1 MISLNEIVVRF
12 GGFELF
18 NNISLTISDGEK
30 VALVGRNG
38 SGKST
43 LLKLLMGIEK
53 PEMGR
58 VEVPKNMSVGYLPQ
72 QMKTTND
79 RSVLEETLSTFSEMQ
94 QLQHDI
100 DLLNNQ
106 IKSRTDTHTA
116 GYLKLIE
123 KLSITTE
130 KLHDADISKMIAET
144 ERTLKGL
151 GFRDDDLKSPTSTLS
166 GGWRMRIELAKILLR
181 QPGLLLL
188 DEPTNHLD
196 IESIMWLEQFLTDYP
211 GALLLISHDRAFLD
225 QVTNRTVEI
234 YLGELHDYD
243 VSYSRFIELRNERR
257 EHLIAAYRNQ
267 QKYIEKTEAF
277 IERFRYK
284 NTKAVQVQSRIKQL
298 EKLDRIEIEE
308 YEKDIKFRFPPASR
322 SGNVATELVN
332 VGKKFGHHLVF
343 QNVNLTLTRGEKIAF
358 VGRNGEGKTT
368 LAKILVGDLDHIG
381 TVKLGHQVTIGYYAQ
396 NQDELLDESKTVL
409 QTIDDIA
416 QGDIRTRIRGLL
428 GAFLFRDD
436 DVDKKVSVLSG
447 GERSRLS
454 LIKLLLKPHSLLILD
469 EPTNHLDLAS
479 KDILKKALQD
489 YNGTLILVSHDRY
502 FLSDLVEKVY
512 EFKDQN
518 VKEYLGGINDFLS
531 KRRLGSL
538 QELERYS
545 VPRQKLKVSEPGGD
559 NRASYLKKKIY
570 DKELRK
576 IRNKLQR
583 LEEEIDILEKSIEE
597 KERILSQPE
606 ILANESFAKDF
617 YNDYDA
623 MKKKLDHKVSEW
635 EKVSYEL
642 EITEMRGLEE
652 V

>member
-322 SGNVATELVN
+322 SGDVATELVN